1 MYTLSSQCRHCIREV
16 DVSGTGLL
24 GEFEQLVLLAILQHE
39 RDGYAIGIR
48 GEIER
53 VTERKVSRGALY
65 RTLDR
70 LGNKGLVEW
79 DLEEAGEQRGNNPRK
94 RFSVTRLGLD
104 ALRRSH
110 SVVSRLSTGLEKL
123 LEHSS

>member
-1 MYTLSSQCRHCIREV
+1 M
-16 DVSGTGLL
+16 SGTGLL
-24 GEFEQLVLLAILQHE
+24 GEFEQVVLLSILQHE
-39 RDGYAIGIR
+39 RDGYAIAIR

-53 VTERKVSRGALY
+53 VTERTVSRGALY

-70 LGNKGLVEW
+70 LGNKGLVAWE
-79 DLEEAGEQRGNNPRK
+79 LEEAGERRGNNPRK

-110 SVVSRLSTGLEKL
+110 SVVAQLSAGLEEL
-123 LEHSS
+123 LEPSR

>member
-1 MYTLSSQCRHCIREV
+1 M
-16 DVSGTGLL
+16 SGTDLL
-24 GEFEQLVLLAILQHE
+24 GEFEQLVLLAILQHK

-53 VTERKVSRGALY
+53 VTERTVSRGALY

-79 DLEEAGEQRGNNPRK
+79 ELEEAGEKRGNNPRK

-110 SVVSRLSTGLEKL
+110 SVVSQLSAGLENL
-123 LEHSS
+123 LEHSP